1 MGLYMKFIDWDN
13 LPLEDNGGY
22 ITNYDSTLLRWNKT
36 RKYNKL
42 GLSIF
47 NMTQTGV
54 PFPFIKI

>member
-1 MGLYMKFIDWDN
+1 MKFIDWDN